1 MKKALIII
9 IGFLTSLAG
18 FTQSLDPVT
27 LSTNGTVEVIEK
39 SGDTLFVGGSFSEI
53 GYSASYVSLIDPATN
68 LPTSDGPFLNSSV
81 YANISDGS
89 GGWYIGGFFTTI
101 NGEITN
107 RVAHI
112 LPNLSVDQN
121 FDCEVNGLAES
132 FFLDGSDLYIGGS
145 FTTVNSLTVNRLVR
159 VNATTGAIDGGWLP
173 EVTNGTV
180 NDIIREGDFVY
191 VGGTFTS
198 IEGTNDRRYLTRFSV
213 TTGLADDFISVN
225 STVNDLLF
233 DDNSLYVGGAFSSL
247 SYFKSNLAFFNE
259 GEQIPL
265 FDRDDVNSTVDVILS
280 DGNGGWYIGGSFF
293 TFGSTNSTRLIHL
306 NSDGSLDTDFQP
318 ETINSTVA
326 SLHLDGN
333 ELYLGGFFTSIGG
346 NPFNRLA
353 RMDATT
359 GAIDATWLPNLAN
372 GSVNAIRTSPTE
384 VIIGGT
390 FTTINA
396 SNNNRYFARLDRT
409 TGATISAPSVNST
422 VHDFEE
428 SSNGVYLGGA
438 FTNSGYFQP
447 NLGIV
452 DANTALA
459 DQSFPDA
466 NSSSQ
471 VIIDDE
477 NGGWFI
483 GGSFS
488 TIEGQSTTR
497 LTHILSD
504 YSIDPNFN
512 CSPNSTVEALFLDGN
527 DLYIGGSFSSVNGV
541 TITRLAKVNATDGTV
556 EAAWN
561 PAPNSTVLSITD
573 AGDNILAGGFFTAVG
588 GRVTDR
594 YMIRVGK
601 ASGETIQTLAPN
613 STVITFEPSADGL
626 YAGGS
631 FTEVGYYHPNLARLS
646 GNSTTP
652 NRDFPTTNSTVLGV
666 IDDGSGGFYMHG
678 QFTQVNGVSKTRIA
692 HILADG
698 SVDLDFDANIN
709 NTVNDIF
716 LEGNDLYVGGT
727 FTSINS
733 QSAIR
738 VAKLN
743 ATTGELETDF
753 TPDVNSTVESVSFDN
768 GVLYI
773 GGSFTLINGITRNRL
788 AALDANGDPTAWD
801 PNVNSTVL
809 EIKSFNGS
817 IYVGGSFNTIGGIT
831 SNRIAAIDPITGA
844 LESFD
849 AGSVNSTVNDF
860 EFSGT
865 SLFIGGSFTSIE
877 GNTRGR
883 IAELNA
889 NTGALQPLDISFNST
904 VEDIAVSGNLLGI
917 GGFFTTIDGAS
928 QPYFAEIDINTNTL
942 TDRILGLNSFV
953 YGLNYEG
960 SDLILA
966 GSFNLVGSSQI
977 QRILEYDP
985 ITDELTSFNAGTV
998 NGSVEAIHLLGGEL
1012 FIGGSFTSVN
1022 GSPRQRLASIDP
1034 ETASVNALDVQFN
1047 STIQSLDSQDD
1058 RLYAAGFFT
1067 TVNGNNDRGVV
1078 AIDLTDGTLAD
1089 WDANPSGSIEVAKA
1103 TPNGII
1109 LGGSFQYLNNVD
1121 LQRLAEFDFVE
1132 NNMSVVFDGNINS
1145 TVEDILLDE
1154 NDLYLAGSF
1163 SQVDGETRNRFA
1175 LINTSNGSLDPL
1187 TLNLNSTLFN
1197 LHLDGNTL
1205 YLGGSFTTVND
1216 IERGRAASYDLD
1228 TDQLTDWNP
1237 RFNNTVNSIGSAG
1250 SMVIVGGAFS
1260 AIGETLRNRLLSF
1273 SIPDG
1278 NLNDL
1283 SIDIFS
1289 GSISSMDIDQNDLYI
1304 GGGFT
1309 TLNGE
1314 TRQRLASLNK
1324 TTGVLNPLSLEI
1336 NNAVN
1341 DVDVFGDELFFGGSF
1356 TQIDGNE
1363 AFRAGSYDLINQQLG
1378 NFNPKLNSVI
1388 RDITAGPSGIFISGD
1403 FTRLGFES
1411 RQNFAAV
1418 SASTSEILDFASAG
1432 TSFGSVKA
1440 IAVNGDAVYIGG
1452 NFSFFQGESRN
1463 DLAAISRTDGNLL
1476 PFNPDMSG
1484 SSVETL
1490 LLDGNMLYAGGLFT
1504 AVGGTPRTNLADINA
1519 ATGQVGTIDL
1529 GTNST
1534 IYDLEK
1540 SGSTLF
1546 LSGSFSE
1553 VDGET
1558 RSRIAAIN
1566 TSNNTLLDFDGG
1578 ANSSVFE
1585 IELDGSLL
1593 YAGGDFTTIGGISR
1607 ARLASISTTD
1617 AAVSSWNPN
1626 LNGRVRSIEIEEN
1639 YLFASGDFS
1648 LINSEAGGRLTL
1660 LDKNSGDILLDFRP
1674 ILNSTVVDVLYD
1686 DGKLYAGGFFTQ
1698 IGSNFNHPR
1707 FARWSVPPPGSVSFD
1722 ADIVSTT
1729 DFNGFDVACSG
1740 DATAEVEI
1748 SVNGGTAPY
1757 TYLLTNNA
1765 GTISRTGALSSSSE
1779 TATES
1784 DLPAGNYNLT
1794 VEDNTSGLALA
1805 SINITEPAAL
1815 DADLDQIDD
1824 VSTPGGTEAS
1834 LEIDIDGGTLP
1845 YDYSYSVDGAAPI
1858 SGQII
1863 SNDTPTLLENL
1874 GAGNYV
1880 FSFVDANGC
1889 TTQSS
1894 ITIDD
1899 YVPVEVALTIF
1910 DEITCSGD
1918 ADGRIRII
1926 ATEGLPPYSY
1936 VLDSDDDTFDRTGT
1950 MSFSGQNIFEND
1962 LGPGT
1967 YTVAV
1972 TDATGAETT
1981 AGPITLSDPEVFTA
1995 VATVTS
2001 NVTFLGA
2008 NDGEILLT
2016 ITGGVPNYFYSFT
2029 RDGSPFSSGS
2039 TSSSTDDVL
2048 NLPTG
2053 VYVFTLTDANGCQ
2066 FVTDPVEVLEGVDPC
2081 ADLGGDADND
2091 GICDDLDPCVGEFD
2105 AIGVCNGDCEADD
2118 NNNGICDD
2126 EELGESNALLC
2137 SDGIDNDGDGFV
2149 DCDDPE
2155 CQEINNNLGCTTCFG
2170 DGLSFADVVLDY
2182 ENTCPSNVAIDP
2194 EQALGV
2200 PDFVTG
2206 TTNFVT
2212 LGRGSVTLG
2221 FTNNTLINSG
2231 NSDPDLFVF
2240 EIGPAVEG
2248 SSIELRPLNIAT
2260 ENILIAQ
2267 GVDDADGDGF
2277 YDIGSIGGSTAS
2289 VDIDAFIGDLG
2300 FNSVQFDAIQITDI
2314 PGSCSGTTPGADIDA
2329 VCALSSLPCV
2339 IGESCDDGNPNTEND
2354 VFDASCN
2361 CVGTPIC
2368 LADAGSLSIVNAS
2381 VELDSP
2387 VVSVSATTNGDAVVP
2402 SGFSTLYV
2410 LTSGAGLI
2418 IEQTSG
2424 SPTFMVDATG
2434 LYTIHTLVYNANP
2447 ADPDFL
2453 DLSGI
2458 VLGTTPAS
2466 EVLAQINDNDI
2477 CADLD
2482 VTGAEVTVI
2491 PCDEGDTDGDGFCD
2505 DVDPCPLLADL
2516 ENGDACGANG
2526 TVVNCECVEV
2536 CTIELGTPVIACL
2549 TETAGSL
2556 DNYTVTIPYTGVAN
2570 GATISLGGS
2579 ANCTNAFIE
2588 ISGDDPTTVSDGTI
2602 ILTSTEEISCW
2613 SISIQSQSCDV
2624 TLEGDAPSCDPG
2636 VDCPN
2641 LGLNNGDACGTNGEG
2656 TVVDCE
2662 CLLPDCNGTLGGT
2675 VFDTDGDGIC
2685 DDVDNCLNTPND
2697 NQTDLD
2703 GDGEGDACDN
2713 DIDGDGVINTAD
2725 CAPLDAN
2732 FSTEQTFYADND
2744 GDGFGNPDDSQ
2755 LACEPPTGFVDND
2768 DDCDDDDENINPDAQ
2783 TLTFVG
2789 TGNFTDAFVSP
2800 LTGSSQTQ
2808 YNFSVVYTDATGSL
2822 PAIGFPRVILDFEG
2836 NGNFTGA
2843 NDRTI
2848 LLTAENSND
2857 LNTVDGK
2864 TYIGSISALPSGTN
2878 YEARVLVTN
2887 GDCQTEL
2894 GPFDYPDV
2902 LVEPDLEIFADDISF
2917 SDINPPI
2924 SSTLEITALIRNVS
2938 DLPANNFS
2946 VDIVNQFDESIDYP
2960 EIIVPTLAGNSSTI
2974 LTWEITTPD
2983 EPAWC
2988 PIEVFVDN
2996 TNVIVESNE
3005 LDNRAIRPFVNGD
3018 FEVPGDI
3025 IVDANVSPSV
3035 QIANP
3040 GATVTVFGFA
3050 EYIDTAIPLLDP
3062 SVAGG
3067 TVTIESEEGAT
3078 YTGLTNSQGFFSI
3091 QVPISQT
3098 PGVYTLNGEVTDFT
3112 LTGTFTVQ
3120 YEVTAPINICL
3131 PDLRTILSLN
3141 ESQIFTGESTGGT
3154 VTVTNIGCAATE
3166 ISALL
3171 DLYQTGGLPLI
3182 ADETIPPLQPGE
3194 SVQFAI
3200 EEITFDTP
3208 GTYSVCGLADAEF
3221 LIVESSESN
3230 NTDCASVNV
3239 IPPFPDII
3247 PVGGPFGSQFICFN
3261 NSNPSFTIRN
3271 NGGVETGFFEYTVDV
3286 FLEGAFQASFTQEL
3300 DNIAP
3305 FSNVGVSIPY
3315 SLDQLGLYTFNI
3327 DCDIPLPGGIVVEF
3341 NEDNNT
3347 ADYSREVR
3355 ECQPDLLVLKC
3366 GQLEVEPV
3374 DPEIPGEVT
3383 YIARVRNIGNA
3394 TAEQPIEFE
3403 FTVSDGTVYQVT
3415 IDEDIAPNQT
3425 VEVSTV
3431 APSVQSGEELLTAT
3445 ADPNDLISEFI
3456 ESNNSYADSLCWEF
3470 APVPKCGS
3478 NWWTANYSPN
3488 QTVVVSVGLDVD
3500 YLYKASAATVRF
3512 EVEGPGIAGTAL
3524 LGDVDVE
3531 NAKKTCNCPYVVT
3544 LPNSFIFTDLG
3555 TYTFTFTAD
3564 PDGEYEECDETNNV
3578 LQVEVE
3584 VTDLADLRILSE
3596 FINPTV
3602 LNPALGESV
3611 FFDIT
3616 YENIGVSNPEDEMNL
3631 RVLVDEEELGI
3642 FENVPGL
3649 IFGENTTIAFP
3660 VPYSTEIAGAHIV
3673 RAVIDSDDEIDE
3685 SNELNNEATRA
3696 IVVGEAANLFFDVFL
3711 PDDASP
3717 SIGQAIAIDATIG
3730 NNGSVDVSADVIFSY
3745 VTDLGDTVQIGSI
3758 PVDVVVDGSQAI
3770 SLPWNVQ
3777 DNNTTLLGEIVNATE
3792 IEFNYD
3798 DNFASAELGA
3808 FDILITSIAFCEG
3821 ETSGS
3826 LMASAEGGN
3835 PPYTFSWSNGF
3846 IGETLE
3852 AEPGMYSVTVTDNE
3866 GFEATASGTIGIDE
3880 TCVEPVCDISA
3891 ISFTVADN
3899 CDPITG
3905 LFDVSLTV
3913 AYENQ
3918 PDIGFIS
3925 VNGQDF
3931 GISGSPQTFD
3941 FEIAEGA
3948 VNFDVSF
3955 TENEDCSL
3963 FIMTGVIITPCEEDC
3978 EGVFGG
3984 DALPGSP
3991 CVIGGENGFYN
4002 DNCECIPQVECSL
4015 IVNSFDITDNCDP
4028 ETGLYTAFVE
4038 LSYNNAPISGVL
4050 VVNEVEF
4057 EITESPQTVSLD
4069 LISGPVVFEA
4079 FFSENPSCNTI
4090 LDTGI
4095 TLEACEEDCE
4105 GVFGGT
4111 ALPGTPCE
4119 LAGAVGIYNI
4129 DCECIPNVGCTADGG
4144 SISTQ
4149 DPMAICKGDGNPDP
4163 IFVDLEGA
4171 VGENSIWVVTAA
4183 NGLIVDVTEENV
4195 FDFEETTGTGICV
4208 IWHLSWDGE
4217 IFGLEVGENAFDL
4230 EGDCFDL
4237 SNPLEI
4243 FELYVNGGEISVDG
4257 ETTFCT
4263 DDGEVD
4269 IVQVTVTGNVGPNGR
4284 FLLTDSDL
4292 NVLQISQSGEF
4303 DFEGAGE
4310 GLCLIWYAAYGGP
4323 ITLPESGT
4331 NVVDI
4336 EGCFSL
4342 SNAIEIEKEE
4352 CDDPIIADCDNWRY
4366 FLSDNKN
4373 SGSSDIYEVI
4383 LDDESDIAEM
4393 TLFKS
4398 LEYPVHI
4405 AYNES
4410 GNELYLVRSSSG
4422 SFRTLDVSVPDG
4434 ALSAEIPL
4442 DISLS
4447 GVVTTTFDA
4456 SGNFYIGAE
4465 STQAIY
4471 IVNQETG
4478 ATTEYTD
4485 AAIAGGD
4492 IAFGTDGELYH
4503 VTRDNGGRAI
4513 KIDPEGDNEDLGS
4526 VPDLVTGLAA
4536 RNDGNLMIS
4545 TRDRN
4550 RLYVGDTDAMYLNKF
4565 YILSFEG
4572 EVFTM
4577 SNGDMASGC
4586 ADNEP
4591 SLQSCELQAY
4601 YYANHGPGISGTDIY
4616 EVEFSETEAELTP
4629 VMNLPYQA
4637 HIAHSNDESN
4647 TLYFVNA
4654 NGNFLEIYDVMTAT
4668 LSQVPIDGDIDQLY
4682 AVVFNPNDELLYVGD
4697 DNNNKVYTID
4707 PITGETSF
4715 FVDAPI
4721 SGGDL
4726 ALSDGELFLAKRDSD
4741 DLFKLIEGSFVD
4753 IGSIPNEVNGMSATE
4768 MLDELM
4774 VASAETP
4781 TFSRIS
4787 NVDGGL
4793 IAEYTAFLGEDVFT
4807 LSNGDL
4813 TSGCLD
4819 PNLEPACMYQLFY
4832 AHQSLDGV
4840 NALLSLTANGEGGFD
4855 TEELAMNIGNAHIAV
4870 LPNGNELFVVDGSGT
4885 FKVFDLS
4892 SQTFGEEI
4900 DITAAEGNISGT
4912 PAAVATPD
4920 GFLIVASSNRN
4931 QAYLVNPETGLAS
4944 EIGREIPVNGGD
4956 LVFDSEGTLWY
4967 INRNTGT
4974 FYDVYGE
4981 DEFSVPLGDI
4991 NGAAL
4996 LDDGSI
5002 LLAEGNEEN
5011 IMYGVDME
5019 SQALNG
5025 AEYTVPVELYWGDLA
5040 GQCLNMA
5047 YLSESANDVADASK
5061 GWIEAYPNP
5070 NEGITSISFETAT
5083 DGMAVVEV
5091 FDMTGRRVDE
5101 LYSGFVKG
5109 ELTYRLEMNR
5119 SDLPNGVYLFR
5130 LTKADEVMMGKFII
5144 SK

>member
-1 MKKALIII
+1 MKKLSIIL
-9 IGFLTSLAG
+9 IGFLTSLFG

-27 LSTNGTVEVIEK
+27 LSTNGSVEVIEK

-81 YANISDGS
+81 YANISDGA

-101 NGEITN
+101 NGETTN

-173 EVTNGTV
+173 EVSNGTV

-191 VGGTFTS
+191 AGGTFSS

-233 DDNSLYVGGAFSSL
+233 EDNNLYVGGAFSSL
-247 SYFKSNLAFFNE
+247 SYFKSHLAFFNE

-333 ELYLGGFFTSIGG
+333 ELYLGGSFTSIGG

-409 TGATISAPSVNST
+409 TGAIISAPSVNST

-428 SSNGVYLGGA
+428 SSNGVYLAGA

-556 EAAWN
+556 DAAWN

-588 GRVTDR
+588 DRVTDR
-594 YMIRVGK
+594 YMVRVGK

-613 STVITFEPSADGL
+613 STVSAFEPSADGL

-678 QFTQVNGVSKTRIA
+678 QFTQVDGVSKTRIA
-692 HILADG
+692 HILPDG

-743 ATTGELETDF
+743 AITGELDTDF

-917 GGFFTTIDGAS
+917 GGFFTTVDGAS

-960 SDLILA
+960 SDLILV

-998 NGSVEAIHLLGGEL
+998 NGSVEAIHLLDGEL

-1089 WDANPSGSIEVAKA
+1089 WDANPSGSIEVVKA
-1103 TPNGII
+1103 TPAGII

-1175 LINTSNGSLDPL
+1175 LINTSNGSLAPL

-1289 GSISSMDIDQNDLYI
+1289 GSINSMDIDQNDLYI

-1314 TRQRLASLNK
+1314 SRQRLASLNK

-1593 YAGGDFTTIGGISR
+1593 YVGGDFTTIGGISR

-1660 LDKNSGDILLDFRP
+1660 LDKNSGDILLGFRP

-1686 DGKLYAGGFFTQ
+1686 DGKLYTGGFFTQ

-1729 DFNGFDVACSG
+1729 DFNGFDVACNG
-1740 DATAEVEI
+1740 DATAEVEV

-1765 GTISRTGALSSSSE
+1765 GTISRTGSLSSSSE

-1805 SINITEPAAL
+1805 SINITEPVAL
-1815 DADLDQIDD
+1815 NADLDQLDD

-1845 YDYSYSVDGAAPI
+1845 YDYSYLIDGSGPVT
-1858 SGQII
+1858 GQIT

-1889 TTQSS
+1889 ATQSS
-1894 ITIDD
+1894 IAIDD
-1899 YVPVEVALTIF
+1899 YVPVEIALTIF
-1910 DEITCSGD
+1910 DEITCNGD
-1918 ADGRIRII
+1918 LDGRIRILVS
-1926 ATEGLPPYSY
+1926 EGLAPYDY

-1950 MSFSGQNIFEND
+1950 IGFSGQSAFEND
-1962 LGPGT
+1962 LGPGE
-1967 YTVAV
+1967 YTVSV

-2016 ITGGVPNYFYSFT
+2016 ISGGVPNYFYTFT
-2029 RDGSPFSSGS
+2029 RDGSPYSSGS

-2048 NLPTG
+2048 NLPVG

-2126 EELGESNALLC
+2126 EELGESTTLLC

-2155 CQEINNNLGCTTCFG
+2155 CQEINNNLGCLTCFG
-2170 DGLSFADVVLDY
+2170 DGLSFADEVLDY
-2182 ENTCPSNVAIDP
+2182 ENTCSSNGQTDP
-2194 EQALGV
+2194 DLALGV
-2200 PDFVTG
+2200 PDFVSG
-2206 TTNFVT
+2206 ANNYVS
-2212 LGRGSVTLG
+2212 LGRGSITLG

-2240 EIGPAVEG
+2240 EIGSAVEG
-2248 SSIELRPLNIAT
+2248 STIELRPLNAET

-2267 GVDDADGDGF
+2267 GVPDADGDGF
-2277 YDIGSIGGSTAS
+2277 YDLGSIGGSTAS
-2289 VDIDAFIGDLG
+2289 VDIDVLIGDLG
-2300 FNSVQFDAIQITDI
+2300 FNSVQFDAIQITDL
-2314 PGSCSGTTPGADIDA
+2314 PGSCSGSTPGADIDA

-2339 IGESCDDGNPNTEND
+2339 IGASCDDGNPNTEND
-2354 VFDASCN
+2354 IFDSSCN

-2368 LADAGSLSIVNAS
+2368 LADAGSLSIVNTS
-2381 VELDSP
+2381 IELDSP
-2387 VVSVSATTNGDAVVP
+2387 EVLVSATTNGDAVVP
-2402 SGFSTLYV
+2402 SGFSTLYL
-2410 LTSGAGLI
+2410 LTSGTGLI
-2418 IEQTSG
+2418 IEQTNG
-2424 SPTFMVDATG
+2424 SPNFMVDATG

-2458 VLGTTPAS
+2458 IFGTTPAS
-2466 EVLAQINDNDI
+2466 EVLDQINDSDI
-2477 CADLD
+2477 CASLD
-2482 VTGAEVTVI
+2482 VDGAEVNVI

-2516 ENGDACGANG
+2516 ENGDSCGANG
-2526 TVVNCECVEV
+2526 TVINCECIEV
-2536 CTIELGTPVIACL
+2536 CPIVLGSPSIECV
-2549 TETAGSL
+2549 TETAGNL
-2556 DNYTVTIPYTGVAN
+2556 DNYTVTIPYTGLAT
-2570 GATISLGGS
+2570 GATISLGNS
-2579 ANCTNAFIE
+2579 TNCTNNFIE
-2588 ISGDDPTTVSDGTI
+2588 ISGDDPTSVADGAI
-2602 ILTSTEEISCW
+2602 ILTSSEEISCW

-2624 TLEGDAPSCDPG
+2624 ILEGDAPSCDPG
-2636 VDCPN
+2636 VDCPL

-2697 NQTDLD
+2697 NQADLD

-2713 DIDGDGVINTAD
+2713 DIDGDGTINTAD
-2725 CAPLDAN
+2725 CAPLDPN
-2732 FSTEQTFYADND
+2732 FSTEQTYYADND
-2744 GDGFGNPDDSQ
+2744 DDGFGNPDDSQ
-2755 LACEPPTGFVDND
+2755 IACVPPTGFVDND

-2789 TGNFTDAFVSP
+2789 IGNFTNSILDPQIGSP
-2800 LTGSSQTQ
+2800 STVYT
-2808 YNFSVVYTDATGSL
+2808 FSVIYTDATGTL
-2822 PAIGFPRVILDFEG
+2822 PPIGFPRAVLDYEG
-2836 NGNFTGA
+2836 NGNFTNG

-2848 LLTAENSND
+2848 LLTPANSND
-2857 LNTVDGK
+2857 LNTADGK
-2864 TYIGSISALPSGTN
+2864 LYTGTISSLTAGSN
-2878 YEARVLVTN
+2878 YTARIRVAD
-2887 GDCQTEL
+2887 GDCVTEI

-2902 LVEPDLEIFADDISF
+2902 LTEPDLEIFADDITF
-2917 SDINPPI
+2917 SNINPDV
-2924 SSTLEITALIRNVS
+2924 SSILEVTAMIRNAS
-2938 DLPANNFS
+2938 DLPASNFS
-2946 VDIVNQFDESIDYP
+2946 VDLVNQFDESIDYP
-2960 EIIVPTLAGNSSTI
+2960 EITVPFIPANSS
-2974 LTWEITTPD
+2974 LAVTWEIITPD
-2983 EPAWC
+2983 VPAWC
-2988 PIEVFVDN
+2988 PMEVFVDN
-2996 TNVIVESNE
+2996 TNVIIESNE

-3025 IVDANVSPSV
+3025 IADVNVSPAV
-3035 QIANP
+3035 QESAN
-3040 GATVTVFGFA
+3040 GNTVTIFGFA
-3050 EYIDTAIPLLDP
+3050 EYIDTAILLDDP

-3067 TVTIESEEGAT
+3067 TVTLETDQGAT
-3078 YTGLTNSQGFFSI
+3078 YTGLTNSQGYFSI
-3091 QVPISQT
+3091 TIPAPLT
-3098 PGVYTLNGEVTDFT
+3098 PGVYTVDGEITDFT
-3112 LTGTFTVQ
+3112 LTGDFTVQ
-3120 YEVTAPINICL
+3120 FEITEPVVVCL
-3131 PDLRTILSLN
+3131 PDLRPFINLV
-3141 ESQIFTGESTGGT
+3141 ESQIFVGESTEGT
-3154 VTVTNIGCAATE
+3154 VTVINQGCAPSG
-3166 ISALL
+3166 ISTLL
-3171 DLYQTGGLPLI
+3171 DLTQTGGTPILS
-3182 ADETIPPLQPGE
+3182 DEIVPPLQPGE
-3194 SVQFAI
+3194 SVSYDLV
-3200 EEITFDTP
+3200 ELTFNTAGSYVAC
-3208 GTYSVCGLADAEF
+3208 GTADANFEV
-3221 LIVESSESN
+3221 VESSESN
-3230 NTDCASVNV
+3230 NTDCDQILVV
-3239 IPPFPDII
+3239 PPLPDIYSTS
-3247 PVGGPFGSQFICFN
+3247 GPFGSAFLCANPANPTFN
-3261 NSNPSFTIRN
+3261 IT
-3271 NGGVETGFFEYTVDV
+3271 NGGYVPTGPFDYEIDAS
-3286 FLEGAFQASFTQEL
+3286 LNGALQATFTGEV
-3300 DNIAP
+3300 
-3305 FSNVGVSIPY
+3305 SNLNAAQSTQVSIPFAY
-3315 SLDQLGLYTFNI
+3315 DQLGSYTFQI
-3327 DCDIPLPGGIVVEF
+3327 RCDVPLPNGQVVEIS
-3341 NEDNNT
+3341 ETNNVSN
-3347 ADYSREVR
+3347 YSRTIL
-3355 ECQPDLLVLKC
+3355 ECQPDLTVLGC
-3366 GQLEVEPV
+3366 RQLEVDPV
-3374 DPEIPGEVT
+3374 DPAFPGQVT
-3383 YIARVRNIGNA
+3383 YVAQVRNVGNA
-3394 TAEQPIEFE
+3394 TAEAPIDFE
-3403 FTVSDGTVYQVT
+3403 FQVSNGDIYQVE
-3415 IDEDIAPNQT
+3415 IDEDIAPGAQF
-3425 VEVSTV
+3425 EVTAS
-3431 APSVQSGEELLTAT
+3431 APTVQSGSELLTGAV
-3445 ADPNDLISEFI
+3445 DPEDLITEFSEN
-3456 ESNNSYADSLCWEF
+3456 NNSYADSLCWEF
-3470 APVPKCGS
+3470 APVPKCGTDFWNS
-3478 NWWTANYSPN
+3478 TFAPN
-3488 QTVVVSVGLDVD
+3488 QTTVVSVGLDVD
-3500 YLYKASAATVRF
+3500 HLYKASQAVVRF
-3512 EVEGPGIAGTAL
+3512 EVEGPGITGTAL
-3524 LGDVDVE
+3524 LGDVAVE
-3531 NAKKTCNCPYVVT
+3531 NAETTCSCPYVVS
-3544 LPNSFIFTDLG
+3544 LPNSFLFTEVG
-3555 TYTFTFTAD
+3555 TYTFVFTAD
-3564 PDGEYEECDETNNV
+3564 PEGDYSECNEDNNI
-3578 LQVEVE
+3578 LEVEVE
-3584 VTDLADLRILSE
+3584 VTTLPDLRILSE

-3602 LNPALGESV
+3602 LNPALNESV
-3611 FFDIT
+3611 FFDVT

-3649 IFGENTTIAFP
+3649 ISGENTTIAFP

-3696 IVVGEAANLFFDVFL
+3696 IVVGEAANLFFEVFQ

-3717 SIGQAIAIDATIG
+3717 AIGQNILIDAVIG
-3730 NNGSVDVSADVIFSY
+3730 NNGALDVNADVLFSY
-3745 VTDLGDTVQIGSI
+3745 VNNSADTIQIGSL
-3758 PVDVVVDGSQAI
+3758 PVSVLTGGSQAI

-3777 DNNTTLLGEIVNATE
+3777 DNNTTLLGEIVNASE

-3931 GISGSPQTFD
+3931 GISGSPQSFD

-4002 DNCECIPQVECSL
+4002 ENCECIPQVECSL

-4069 LISGPVVFEA
+4069 LVAGQVVFEA
-4079 FFSENPSCNTI
+4079 FFSENPNCNTI

-4119 LAGAVGIYNI
+4119 LAGAVGIYNV
-4129 DCECIPNVGCTADGG
+4129 DCECIPNTGCTAYGG
-4144 SISTQ
+4144 TISTQ
-4149 DPMAICKGDGNPDP
+4149 DPMAVCKGDGNPDP

-4183 NGLIVDVTEENV
+4183 NGLIVDITEENV

-4263 DDGEVD
+4263 DDGESD

-4292 NVLQISQSGEF
+4292 NVLQTSQTGLF

-4331 NVVDI
+4331 NVADI

-4366 FLSDNKN
+4366 FLSDNT
-4373 SGSSDIYEVI
+4373 SDGSSDIYEVV
-4383 LDDESDIAEM
+4383 LDDENGQAQM

-4410 GNELYLVRSSSG
+4410 GDELYLVRSSSG
-4422 SFRTLDVSVPDG
+4422 SFRTLDVSAPDG
-4434 ALSAEIPL
+4434 AMSAEIPL

-4465 STQAIY
+4465 SAQAVY
-4471 IVNQETG
+4471 TVDRETG
-4478 ATTEYTD
+4478 ATAEYAD

-4503 VTRDNGGRAI
+4503 LTRDNGGRAI

-4545 TRDRN
+4545 TKDRS

-4565 YILSFEG
+4565 YTLVFEN

-4616 EVEFSETEAELTP
+4616 EVEFSENEAELTP
-4629 VMNLPYQA
+4629 VMNLSYQA
-4637 HIAHSNDESN
+4637 HIAHSDDESN

-4654 NGNFLEIYDVMTAT
+4654 NGNFVELYDAATAT
-4668 LSQVPIDGDIDQLY
+4668 ITQVAIDGDINQLY
-4682 AVVFNPNDELLYVGD
+4682 AVVFNPNDGLLYVGD
-4697 DNNNKVYTID
+4697 DNNNEVYTID
-4707 PITGETSF
+4707 PITGETQF

-4726 ALSDGELFLAKRDSD
+4726 ALSDGDLYLAKRDSD
-4741 DLFKLIEGSFVD
+4741 DLFKLIDGSFVD
-4753 IGSIPNEVNGMSATE
+4753 IGSIPDEVNGMSSTE
-4768 MLDELM
+4768 MLDQLM
-4774 VASAETP
+4774 VASAETSI
-4781 TFSRIS
+4781 FSRIS
-4787 NVDGGL
+4787 NTDGGL
-4793 IAEYTAFLGEDVFT
+4793 IAEYTATLDGEVFT

-4819 PNLEPACMYQLFY
+4819 PNLEPQCMYQLFY
-4832 AHQSLDGV
+4832 AHNGSDGV

-4855 TEELAMNIGNAHIAV
+4855 AEELAMNIGNAHIAV

-4885 FKVFDLS
+4885 FKVFNLS
-4892 SQTFGEEI
+4892 SLTFGEEI
-4900 DITAAEGNISGT
+4900 NIAAADGNITGT
-4912 PAAVATPD
+4912 PAAVATPG
-4920 GFLIVASSNRN
+4920 GFLIVASSNRSH
-4931 QAYLVNPETGLAS
+4931 AYLVNPETGFAS

-4956 LVFDSEGTLWY
+4956 LVFDDDGILWY

-5047 YLSESANDVADASK
+5047 YLSESANDVADAPK
-5061 GWIEAYPNP
+5061 GWIKAYPNP
-5070 NEGITSISFETAT
+5070 NDGVATVTFRTST
-5083 DGMAVVEV
+5083 DGETMVEI
-5091 FDMTGRRVDE
+5091 FDIGGRKVDQI
-5101 LYSGFVKG
+5101 YKG
-5109 ELTYRLEMNR
+5109 DAISNRDYQVELTRP
-5119 SDLPNGVYLFR
+5119 DLPDGIYIFR
-5130 LTKADEVMMGKFII
+5130 LTNANETMIGKFII